1 MGARTSIRIRI
12 ERLPNLPQLP
22 TLAGSGHPGF
32 SATNCY
38 DFVASYKV
46 PKPLLERWNLELV
59 KVLKSPDVVE
69 QLNKRGLIPMSTTR
83 NELARHIAA
92 ESSTW
97 SRAIR
102 ERNITMECALWQ
114 TKTAQLFCT
123 IGVVNRFDLCKPR
136 IDGNGM
142 DVYPV

>member
-22 TLAGSGHPGF
+22 ALAGSGHPGF

-59 KVLKSPDVVE
+59 KVLESPDVVE
-69 QLNKRGLIPMSTTR
+69 QLNKHGLMSKPTTR
-83 NELARHIAA
+83 DELAR
-92 ESSTW
+92 
-97 SRAIR
+97 
-102 ERNITMECALWQ
+102 
-114 TKTAQLFCT
+114 
-123 IGVVNRFDLCKPR
+123 
-136 IDGNGM
+136 
-142 DVYPV
+142 